1 MVFEKLGTLG
11 EGRKRKEFEQI
22 AQIVTTFEPE
32 VEDLSDE
39 ELAHRTTSSG
49 SASAPAR
56 PSTTSCPR
64 PSPPSVRPPAAPS
77 ASATSMSS

>member
-39 ELAHRTTSSG
+39 ELAHRTIEFRER
-49 SASAPAR
+49 SAPAR
-56 PSTTSCPR
+56 AWTTSCPR
-64 PSPPSVRPPAAPS
+64 PSPPSVRPRAARS
-77 ASATSMSS
+77 ASATSTCS